1 MTCRLDQILYQKEKP
16 LGKRILLFPL
26 YLLSLPYGWAVRTR
40 TFLYSLG
47 LLKTRRLPRPVISVG
62 NITVGGTGKTPLV
75 MALSEGLMERGIPTA
90 ILSRGYRGK
99 KGSGPLVTDGQRVLL
114 SPEESGDEPFLMASV
129 LKGIPILIGKD
140 RLKNGEMA
148 LDRFPVL
155 GFLLDDGFQHL
166 PLHRDLNVLLI
177 DSQIGFGDGHLLPR
191 GILREPL
198 SHLRGAD
205 LFLMTKAEDPEACQ
219 SLESTLREIHPSAP
233 IFHSHYEPARLIRP
247 DGKFE
252 PLHLLKGTKVLA
264 LSGIANPVYFSSLLR
279 KCGMEVAVEM
289 IFPDHHLYTAQDLTS
304 ILGKVKEADWIV
316 TTEKD
321 MVKLKRLPLDPLPL
335 LSLRIEMKIWEEEE
349 FYKRVM
355 KVFRVKSYEL

>member
-1 MTCRLDQILYQKEKP
+1 MTCRLDQILYQKEKS
-16 LGKRILLFPL
+16 LGEKILLFPL

-40 TFLYSLG
+40 TFLYTLG
-47 LLKTRRLPRPVISVG
+47 LLKTKQLSRPVISVG

-148 LDRFPVL
+148 LDRFSVR

-233 IFHSHYEPARLIRP
+233 IFHSHYEPAGLIHP
-247 DGKFE
+247 DGMLK
-252 PLHLLKGTKVLA
+252 PLHLFKGKKVLA
-264 LSGIANPVYFSSLLR
+264 LSGIANPAYFSSLLR

-321 MVKLKRLPLDPLPL
+321 MVKLKRFLLDPLPL

-355 KVFRVKSYEL
+355 KVFEL